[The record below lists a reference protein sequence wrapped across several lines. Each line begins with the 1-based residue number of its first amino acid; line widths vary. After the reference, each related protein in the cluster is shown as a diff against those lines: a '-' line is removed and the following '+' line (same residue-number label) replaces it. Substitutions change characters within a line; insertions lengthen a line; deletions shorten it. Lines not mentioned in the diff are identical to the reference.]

1 MTAQNNFDL
10 NAIASKI
17 NALQAC
23 PAINAVQ
30 VPTSASNLFGF
41 FTLNL
46 HFYPVSSFFFNPIP
60 TSLFPTIPFPLIF
73 FHFPNLTHPVSC
85 VYCFPISSISQSR
98 TSMFYFLFSHP
109 HFQRAHQKCAP
120 CCIKA
125 QQRSLRRV
133 PPINIQK
140 YPQRII
146 LCVVFLD
153 YLFLQRFILCAVSC
167 RLFIFCNGLF

>member
-1 MTAQNNFDL
+1 MPCKLVPQL
-10 NAIASKI
+10 IRCK
-17 NALQAC
+17 C
-23 PAINAVQ
+23 PPLLV
-30 VPTSASNLFGF
+30 TSLVFLLLIFISLLF
-41 FTLNL
+41 L
-46 HFYPVSSFFFNPIP
+46 HFFFNPIP

-73 FHFPNLTHPVSC
+73 FHFPNLIHPVSC

-98 TSMFYFLFSHP
+98 TSMFYFLFPHP

-125 QQRSLRRV
+125 QQRSLRHA

-140 YPQRII
+140 CPQRII

-167 RLFIFCNGLF
+167 KLFIFCNGLF